1 MIPVFTKVDSKLSAR
16 GVEEVHSYEKQ
27 ERTIYEELKNV
38 QLKEFQEKIIQ
49 QANDN
54 WMCISSKNAKDDFY
68 YKYITDKLISAIE
81 KIRIKNHRMVCTN
94 LIMTKAKDI
103 TDKEKEKTSCWKN

>member
-1 MIPVFTKVDSKLSAR
+1 
-16 GVEEVHSYEKQ
+16 
-27 ERTIYEELKNV
+27 
-38 QLKEFQEKIIQ
+38 
-49 QANDN
+49 
-54 WMCISSKNAKDDFY
+54 MCISSKNAKDDFY

-103 TDKEKEKTSCWKN
+103 TDKEKEKTSCWEN